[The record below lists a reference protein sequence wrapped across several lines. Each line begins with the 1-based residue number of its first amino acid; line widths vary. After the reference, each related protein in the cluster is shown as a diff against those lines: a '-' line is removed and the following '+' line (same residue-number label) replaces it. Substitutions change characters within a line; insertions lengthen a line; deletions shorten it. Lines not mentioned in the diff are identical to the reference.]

1 MENEPPHQAHQHKCC
16 SENDQKGSGVEN
28 HWATFFTARSM
39 RAFGPPAMAALIN
52 LTHYPSVA
60 LAPFDLLPETVVS
73 FSPGNNAS

>member
-52 LTHYPSVA
+52 LTLA
-60 LAPFDLLPETVVS
+60 LAPFDLLPEIVVS
-73 FSPGNNAS
+73 FSPSNNAT